1 MNQAILLLFLLNIYF
16 QPTEISD
23 STFLISLQN
32 IVDIQLLVPR
42 RSRVEGIFIV
52 DKNLL
57 TLPQLPG

>member
-1 MNQAILLLFLLNIYF
+1 MNQAIFVESFVEYKF
-16 QPTEISD
+16 STDISD

>member
-1 MNQAILLLFLLNIYF
+1 MNQAIFVESFVEYKF
-16 QPTEISD
+16 STDISD

-57 TLPQLPG
+57 TLPQLPC